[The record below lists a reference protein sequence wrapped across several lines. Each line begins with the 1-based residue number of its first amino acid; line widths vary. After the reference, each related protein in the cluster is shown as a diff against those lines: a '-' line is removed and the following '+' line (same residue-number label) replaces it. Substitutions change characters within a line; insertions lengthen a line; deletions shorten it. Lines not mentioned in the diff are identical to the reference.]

1 MTLLNKT
8 NSGKVA
14 IFLLSLI
21 VLSFLLVIA
30 FYVLRYV

>member
-1 MTLLNKT
+1 MTMSRTT

-21 VLSFLLVIA
+21 VLSFLLVFA
-30 FYVLRYV
+30 FFVLRYA